1 MRQELPAEIILNFV
15 LGEALPPLHDTQK
28 QQALLAD
35 KELPQRHMPPA
46 NPPSKCVCPTTCEM

>member
-46 NPPSKCVCPTTCEM
+46 NPP